1 VKPVSSVIL
10 TRMRDDRLGI
20 GSRLLSLTIPA
31 GLLTL
36 AVALLADG
44 WASPVLLT
52 MSVLG
57 GLAVVGAG
65 APPPVPTPERGAQ
78 IARPTRVDQPD
89 PMQSGAAGG
98 SSGATSAVAEVYLN
112 GLRPVFAA
120 L

>member
-1 VKPVSSVIL
+1 
-10 TRMRDDRLGI
+10 MRDHRLGI

-89 PMQSGAAGG
+89 PMQSGRAGAAGG